1 MRLPPIPSTDN
12 PALNQWMRD
21 ISNAVDR
28 EFNDYIQKLTAT
40 DSVLLA
46 SPNGSVYSVAVD
58 DAGTLTTTL
67 VLG

>member
-1 MRLPPIPSTDN
+1 MKLPPIPQTDN
-12 PALNQWMRD
+12 AQLNQWMRD
-21 ISNAVDR
+21 VSNAVDR
-28 EFNDYIQKLTAT
+28 EFLQYIPKRTAT

-58 DAGTLTTTL
+58 DAGTLTATL